1 MLIKL
6 SAATLS
12 ILLAIPKDTSLL
24 IDNPSREENNNVI
37 LLRVASYYGDNGNV
51 SDFPADSRLLVC
63 LHLHSDAEN
72 YADRERGQPPFR
84 DEAALFCALGWY
96 VHSNETRDR
105 FIGKESR
112 KNRLVLVV
120 EKSK

>member
-1 MLIKL
+1 M
-6 SAATLS
+6 
-12 ILLAIPKDTSLL
+12 LAIPKDTSLL

-37 LLRVASYYGDNGNV
+37 LLRVASYYCDNGNV

-72 YADRERGQPPFR
+72 YAGRERGQPPFR

-96 VHSNETRDR
+96 VHSNETCDR